1 MVITMEWISA
11 LMFMV
16 VVALLC
22 VGAWAA
28 VILMR
33 HKPVEAPAPFA
44 APLLPPPSTAAATVV
59 TVDRSAQIDATRKAA
74 DARAAE
80 EVAFEKEIAALAAAK
95 KTSDV
100 EPFVGDELSGYL

>member
-1 MVITMEWISA
+1 MVITMAWISA

-33 HKPVEAPAPFA
+33 HKPAEAPAPFA
-44 APLLPPPSTAAATVV
+44 APLLPPPSTAAA

-80 EVAFEKEIAALAAAK
+80 EVAFEKEIAALSAAK